1 MLETYD
7 DSFKDNKIDE
17 LEEKIIELKYQLKTS
32 KDREVLYKELLSEIN
47 DSLNE
52 IFKQEQEIERFGF
65 DEKIDHRE
73 CMVNLKKTFQEFRRI
88 NRIDF

>member
-32 KDREVLYKELLSEIN
+32 KDREVLYKELLSEID

-52 IFKQEQEIERFGF
+52 IFKQEHEIDRFGF
-65 DEKIDHRE
+65 DEKIDYRE

-88 NRIDF
+88 NRIYF